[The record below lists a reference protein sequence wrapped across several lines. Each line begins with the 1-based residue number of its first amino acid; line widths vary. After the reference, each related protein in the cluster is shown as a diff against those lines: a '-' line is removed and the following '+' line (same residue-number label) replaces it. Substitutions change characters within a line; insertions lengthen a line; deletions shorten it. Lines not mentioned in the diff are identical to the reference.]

1 MVAHKDVVLAVLGA
15 ASGVGAL
22 VLVVLGFLVTT
33 LSSYESDTSSSVTRS
48 LKIVGT
54 GVSGAFLCGAL
65 SAGMCLWWLVG
76 GQPQGPY
83 GWSIGLFVAQLALLL
98 VAAGW
103 VLVALIWMAP

>member
-1 MVAHKDVVLAVLGA
+1 MVLAVLGG

-22 VLVVLGFLVTT
+22 VLVFLGFLVAT
-33 LSSYESDTSSSVTRS
+33 LNSYESGTSSSVTRS

-54 GVSGAFLCGAL
+54 GVTAAFFCGAL
-65 SAGMCLWWLVG
+65 SVGMCLWWLVG

-83 GWSIGLFVAQLALLL
+83 GLSVGLFVAELVLLL